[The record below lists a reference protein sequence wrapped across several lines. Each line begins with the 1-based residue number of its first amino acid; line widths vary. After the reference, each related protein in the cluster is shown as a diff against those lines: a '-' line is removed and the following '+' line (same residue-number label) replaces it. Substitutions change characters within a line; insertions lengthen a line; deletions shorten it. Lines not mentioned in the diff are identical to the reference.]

1 MRTTTGPV
9 TRQRRKKWLKKAE
22 GTWGVNHS
30 SYRNAK
36 QTVIKASQYAYRDR
50 KNKKRDFRK
59 LWINRINVS
68 VRALGYTY
76 SSFMAQLKVKK
87 IDINRKMLSELAIH
101 NSEEF
106 KKLVH
111 FVMLNK

>member
-9 TRQRRKKWLKKAE
+9 TKQRRKKWLKKAE

-87 IDINRKMLSELAIH
+87 IDVNRKMLSELAIH
-101 NSEEF
+101 NPEEF